1 MKNRENSDEICR
13 KNLTNDELIGKKY
26 TLMSANKPTNE
37 KSRFL
42 ARDTPDLS
50 ARGVL
55 PRYEIH
61 RMDHDIKIVDMD
73 YRPFSNRLAAPLPNI
88 GSSSP
93 APPGFDNQLVPFS
106 GRKSQLSSIQDY
118 SEGTRMNQLEQR
130 LSISERSNRALLEE
144 VVRLQGELKQSH
156 RKTEETLA
164 AERQARQ
171 HLAENLRSS
180 NDLIGQLGARLKRA
194 EEKVQDERAAVGAL
208 VNHTKQ
214 VEQAVLGSQQEIL
227 SRRDQQYAK
236 IADLRNDLDE
246 ANRMRDQ
253 LERATTT
260 MVDEVR
266 TLKSKVD
273 TQQMEFNSIMHEL
286 KERSKRLEEDNRQA
300 IVEAR
305 KHVDDRNFTEQ
316 EVSQLRLLMSS
327 RLGEVRDALLD
338 VRNRMTSEEAE
349 RRQNEN
355 QIHMRMNDM
364 QAQVHE
370 QARKRDEA
378 MHALDQIQREREHAT
393 DNERVKMQGKI
404 AEIAEEVS
412 KKILQKE
419 IKLREEA
426 QQKFA
431 NVEKMLH
438 AEQSARITH
447 EQAMREE
454 NEKRWSALQ
463 KLTED
468 EVLNVREGHKLTSHK
483 QTDGLIKVNDAIEM
497 LEKQQSETKK
507 QLEQVMK
514 AEIKSRQLQ
523 DRHIEDK
530 IEDVQEKLGVA
541 IATLQQAIGGINEQ
555 VNEVSYSAQ
564 DKMKSLLDDQNQS
577 GLRGL
582 ADLDARV
589 MALNTKVQKQEELL
603 DMKVAEALRTM
614 EALKDERGVKRQTDT
629 QSESLE
635 DINDWRDS
643 TDKILKELKEKMDDV
658 GPEISD
664 MNRTNE
670 KVQEDMKGLV
680 EQENKERTRDVQ
692 MVRHDLDTKHKQLR
706 AEIAKLET
714 QITNGGGTAA
724 APIPVSQKEK
734 LSQGK
739 KGKLDE
745 ETAERMELME
755 EDIKKINQRVDDL
768 KEESDKT
775 NESVQTVRSHLNV
788 KIQNETK
795 QTRKNI
801 ADLRILHEGLKKRV
815 DDMDAGRSKI
825 SSPKPRDETPP
836 PKEDSPPPKD
846 DSPPPKNDS
855 PPPKEDTPPP
865 KKDTP
870 PPKEDTPPP
879 KEDSPPP
886 KKDSPPPKADSP
898 APK

>member
-1 MKNRENSDEICR
+1 
-13 KNLTNDELIGKKY
+13 
-26 TLMSANKPTNE
+26 
-37 KSRFL
+37 
-42 ARDTPDLS
+42 
-50 ARGVL
+50 
-55 PRYEIH
+55 
-61 RMDHDIKIVDMD
+61 MDHDIKIVDMD

-603 DMKVAEALRTM
+603 DMKVAETM

-795 QTRKNI
+795 QRNADIAGIETSLKQLRDQMKEFEDIVENDESETTASQDEEEKKNEDEKGKVKKDKNDDNENDDAKGDVEKDNDDDDDDD
-801 ADLRILHEGLKKRV
+801 ADEN
-815 DDMDAGRSKI
+815 DDD
-825 SSPKPRDETPP
+825 DDDDDD
-836 PKEDSPPPKD
+836 DSNDDDGDSNDDNDDQKKD
-846 DSPPPKNDS
+846 DTQSSK
-855 PPPKEDTPPP
+855 
-865 KKDTP
+865 
-870 PPKEDTPPP
+870 
-879 KEDSPPP
+879 
-886 KKDSPPPKADSP
+886 KADS
-898 APK
+898 KK